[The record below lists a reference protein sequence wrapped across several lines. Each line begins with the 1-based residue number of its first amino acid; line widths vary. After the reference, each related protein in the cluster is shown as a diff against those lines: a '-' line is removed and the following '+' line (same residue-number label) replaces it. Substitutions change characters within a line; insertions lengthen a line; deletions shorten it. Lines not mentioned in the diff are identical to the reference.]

1 MAAFDATESL
11 TPFHDDRGSGEYG
24 AILFDST
31 QLRQVDPRWF
41 DPQEWGSRAQ
51 RVNGSG
57 RGGAWFI
64 DTSHG
69 PLVLRQYLR
78 GGLAANLSRDRYLW
92 RDANSTRSFAE
103 FRLLRELL
111 RRKCPVPQP
120 VAACYL
126 RNRFSYRAWIILE
139 RLQDVRSL
147 ADLVLES
154 PADAPWETA
163 GRLIARFHRE
173 GLDHADLN
181 AHNLLFDAA
190 GKGWMIDFDRS
201 RMHIPATGWRER
213 NLQRLL
219 RSLRK
224 VAGQQAKPDAVDA
237 GFARLHNAYDAR
249 WAKGN

>member
-41 DPQEWGSRAQ
+41 DPEQWGMRAQ
-51 RVNGSG
+51 RVGGSG

-64 DTSHG
+64 EASHG
-69 PLVLRQYLR
+69 PCVLRQYLR
-78 GGLAANLSRDRYLW
+78 GGLAARFSRDRYLW
-92 RDANSTRSFAE
+92 RGANQVRSFAE

-120 VAACYL
+120 VAASYL
-126 RNRFSYRAWIILE
+126 RGRLGYRAWIIVE
-139 RLQDVRSL
+139 RLKDVRSL
-147 ADLVLES
+147 AELVLES
-154 PADAPWETA
+154 PGDAPWEAA
-163 GRLIARFHRE
+163 GRLVARFHRE

-181 AHNLLFDAA
+181 AHNVLFDAA

-201 RMHIPATGWRER
+201 RMHIPATAWRER
-213 NLQRLL
+213 NLRRLL
-219 RSLRK
+219 RSLHK
-224 VAGQQAKPDAVDA
+224 VGGESRRAAVDA
-237 GFARLHNAYDAR
+237 GFERLRKAYDVR